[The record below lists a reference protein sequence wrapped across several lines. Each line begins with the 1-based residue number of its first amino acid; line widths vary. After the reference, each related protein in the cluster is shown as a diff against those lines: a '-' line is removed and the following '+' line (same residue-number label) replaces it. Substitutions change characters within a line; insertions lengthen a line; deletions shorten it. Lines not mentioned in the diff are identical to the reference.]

1 MTLSVVVRPLLPPL
15 RVSSV
20 LVFISVFALSA
31 EVAVDEKV
39 EGAFVV
45 KVPSSESSDCI
56 IVLIAALVTEVDFHC
71 VIVVGLLMVITVEL
85 IEVFVSG
92 FGVLFVDTDS
102 YVLVLIGV
110 LVVRDKVI
118 AEVVI
123 SVVPLVK
130 VSV

>member
-1 MTLSVVVRPLLPPL
+1 M
-15 RVSSV
+15 
-20 LVFISVFALSA
+20 
-31 EVAVDEKV
+31 
-39 EGAFVV
+39 
-45 KVPSSESSDCI
+45 
-56 IVLIAALVTEVDFHC
+56 LIAALVTGVDFHC
-71 VIVVGLLMVITVEL
+71 VIVVGLWMVITVEL